1 MLKDANHRHP
11 NIKITSKIENPTS
24 FLDVK
29 LTNIGT
35 NFLTS
40 VYHKEA
46 AEPYVVPFQSDH
58 ARHVFVNIIECALLR
73 ALRYS
78 SNLTEF
84 NHERRAI
91 KLMLLYNGDIPTRHF
106 ANIDNI
112 SITPS
117 PIDRRPRLFRPGT
130 IITSDRF
137 EEIVNEVY
145 AEKSSHHPIDTDHKD
160 ENLDVVLS
168 QMREREIEC
177 LTQFIIS
184 RPPEHDEMVQVLLSQ
199 LNLPIHT
206 SQQQEISELSSSSAP
221 PPLTT
226 TILSQNPYP
235 PIHQTGLVRDHDRP
249 YADYGHLNRETI
261 AQECQFNLEL
271 PSSSSSTAAAA
282 AAAPSTISKS
292 IRLHAKS
299 FAITS
304 WTEISKEIVFDYIKH
319 EFGIENI
326 QYICIGEEISEL
338 NHRRHL
344 HIQIIL
350 KEKIDRRKPFL
361 DDITRTRCNYQV
373 TQNDLAWNEYVKK
386 GDNYIEFNEFKSTR
400 IRSQKQW
407 PSEST
412 TASTLVTPVPHISLP
427 TTTTTSIVDRSVL
440 PTVPRTTTTTV
451 RGQAEERRQKRIEIA
466 NRVLQLA
473 ETNVHSAMDYLRQA
487 SADRFLDHGS
497 WYLGTLKYVH
507 LRAQQSLQRRNTIDK
522 KYCWPLS
529 FPDCTLQLRTTIDRW
544 IKHHFSR
551 TSRAKCLIIIGPTG
565 VGKTSFAL
573 SLPGQVN
580 YYQGRWNLDRWNDY
594 ARYSVYD
601 DIPWDDFEK
610 LGFPP
615 KQSLLTQQE
624 NPVFA
629 TDKYRPSKDINVRQP
644 AIVLLNPQH
653 VGSLLA
659 EPIDENQKR
668 SSEYWQQRAVIYIM
682 KSDEYFYRRRSK
694 RNQVTTDDTQ
704 SSTDS
709 SLSSNEARMGDVDE
723 FEKMYQHYRQTHPD
737 T

>member
-1 MLKDANHRHP
+1 M
-11 NIKITSKIENPTS
+11 
-24 FLDVK
+24 
-29 LTNIGT
+29 
-35 NFLTS
+35 
-40 VYHKEA
+40 
-46 AEPYVVPFQSDH
+46 
-58 ARHVFVNIIECALLR
+58 
-73 ALRYS
+73 
-78 SNLTEF
+78 
-84 NHERRAI
+84 
-91 KLMLLYNGDIPTRHF
+91 

-130 IITSDRF
+130 IISSDRF

-145 AEKSSHHPIDTDHKD
+145 SEKSSHHPFDTDHEN
-160 ENLDVVLS
+160 ENLDAVLS

-206 SQQQEISELSSSSAP
+206 SQQQEISVLSSSSVPP

-271 PSSSSSTAAAA
+271 PSSSSSS
-282 AAAPSTISKS
+282 AAAPSTASKS

-304 WTEISKEIVFDYIKH
+304 WTEISKEIVLDYIKH

-361 DDITRTRCNYQV
+361 DDITGTRCNYQV

-427 TTTTTSIVDRSVL
+427 TTTTTTSMVDRSLL
-440 PTVPRTTTTTV
+440 PTLPRTTTTTTV

-473 ETNVHSAMDYLRQA
+473 VTNVHSAMDYLRQA

-497 WYLGTLKYVH
+497 WYDRMTTLHRIIYRLKYLYRYLGRLKYVH
-507 LRAQQSLQRRNTIDK
+507 LRAQQSLQRQNTIDK

-529 FPDCTLQLRTTIDRW
+529 FPDCTLQLRRLFLFDFIS
-544 IKHHFSR
+544 FS
-551 TSRAKCLIIIGPTG
+551 SIA
-565 VGKTSFAL
+565 
-573 SLPGQVN
+573 
-580 YYQGRWNLDRWNDY
+580 NL
-594 ARYSVYD
+594 
-601 DIPWDDFEK
+601 
-610 LGFPP
+610 
-615 KQSLLTQQE
+615 
-624 NPVFA
+624 
-629 TDKYRPSKDINVRQP
+629 
-644 AIVLLNPQH
+644 
-653 VGSLLA
+653 
-659 EPIDENQKR
+659 
-668 SSEYWQQRAVIYIM
+668 
-682 KSDEYFYRRRSK
+682 
-694 RNQVTTDDTQ
+694 
-704 SSTDS
+704 
-709 SLSSNEARMGDVDE
+709 
-723 FEKMYQHYRQTHPD
+723 
-737 T
+737 